1 MKEKSSKVVLM
12 RCCQR
17 EGEKKGAEMSEKAE
31 EREREREELTKGDRN
46 LKKDGYFRPFWVSDS
61 TTQVSL
67 LHIKHS

>member
-17 EGEKKGAEMSEKAE
+17 EGKKEAEMSEKAE